1 MLSLVLLVSFLAF
14 ITYVIFIEKIKRR
27 KYESLFIDVL
37 MFLVTSLLFAGSLV
51 GMSIAFVSSVLFSIY
66 LFFFEPKW
74 IKKLIKGKR

>member
-14 ITYVIFIEKIKRR
+14 ITYVIFLEKIKRK
-27 KYESLFIDVL
+27 KYESLIIDAL
-37 MFLVTSLLFAGSLV
+37 MFIVTSLLFAGSLI